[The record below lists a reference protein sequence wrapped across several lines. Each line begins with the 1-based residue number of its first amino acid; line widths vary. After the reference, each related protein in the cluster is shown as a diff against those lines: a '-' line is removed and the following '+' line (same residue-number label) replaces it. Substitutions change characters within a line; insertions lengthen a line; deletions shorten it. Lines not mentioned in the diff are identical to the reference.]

1 MNEKVNNINN
11 NLVLEVDGLS
21 TQFIYKNRIAKAVRD
36 VSFKLE
42 KGKTLAV
49 VGESGSGKSVTALS
63 IMGLLSFP
71 GEVTAGKILYRH
83 SNGNILDLSAIDEK
97 THRKVRGAEISMIF
111 QEPMTSLN
119 PLFTIGDQISEML
132 RLHDSSSKRDAIQR
146 TIEILDLVE
155 IPSAKERINDYPHQL
170 SGGMR
175 QRVMIAIALVCNPTL
190 LIADEPTTALD
201 VTIQAQILD
210 LMRRLQAELSMSILF
225 ITHSMGV
232 VAEVAD
238 EVAVMY
244 AGEVIEQGKVLSLF
258 EKPSHPYTQG
268 LLASIPNAKRD
279 IDKDG
284 NRTRLKPIEGIVPSL
299 YATPKGC
306 AFASRC
312 QYSESKCSEQARLLP
327 IQVDHLS
334 RCWKSEVTV

>member
-1 MNEKVNNINN
+1 
-11 NLVLEVDGLS
+11 
-21 TQFIYKNRIAKAVRD
+21 
-36 VSFKLE
+36 
-42 KGKTLAV
+42 
-49 VGESGSGKSVTALS
+49 
-63 IMGLLSFP
+63 
-71 GEVTAGKILYRH
+71 
-83 SNGNILDLSAIDEK
+83 
-97 THRKVRGAEISMIF
+97 
-111 QEPMTSLN
+111 
-119 PLFTIGDQISEML
+119 
-132 RLHDSSSKRDAIQR
+132 
-146 TIEILDLVE
+146 
-155 IPSAKERINDYPHQL
+155 
-170 SGGMR
+170 
-175 QRVMIAIALVCNPTL
+175 
-190 LIADEPTTALD
+190 
-201 VTIQAQILD
+201 
-210 LMRRLQAELSMSILF
+210 MRRLQAELSMSILF

>member
-1 MNEKVNNINN
+1 MDKKVNTMNN

-21 TQFIYKNRIAKAVRD
+21 SEFIYKNRTARAVRD
-36 VSFKLE
+36 VSFTLE

-63 IMGLLSFP
+63 IMGLLGFP

-83 SNGNILDLSAIDEK
+83 SDGHIVDLSAIDDK

-119 PLFTIGDQISEML
+119 PLFTIGNQISEML
-132 RLHDSSSKRDAIQR
+132 QLHDSSSKVDAMQR
-146 TIEILDLVE
+146 AIEILDLVE
-155 IPSAKERINDYPHQL
+155 IPSAKQRINDYPHQL

-210 LMRRLQAELSMSILF
+210 LMRRLQTELSMSILF

-244 AGEVIEQGKVLSLF
+244 AGEVIEQGKVNSLF

-279 IDKDG
+279 IDKRG
-284 NRTRLKPIEGIVPSL
+284 NRIRLKPIEGIVPSL

-306 AFASRC
+306 TFAPRC

-334 RCWKSEVTV
+334 RCWKSEVIA